1 MSNEHLDEKT
11 LYKSLSK
18 AFRKDNCEIYRN
30 VYILLDGIRHEVD
43 ILVIYDGI
51 AILMNINGKEKATN
65 ATIKESIKHND
76 EQDKKFLLAIH
87 NAIAHGVK
95 NNCYVYGDRNNKIY
109 IDLSDIKLIIR
120 VPLVY
125 KHVKSTDGLI
135 ADGIINYEV
144 QRKNEYYWLI
154 HIQLTYISMIYIAE
168 YCYDKG
174 IHIDEFFKHIMTISS
189 IDGYMRLNL
198 DGFYLFKWLTRSE
211 KGKSAIIFYDNKR
224 NIIRINNGK
233 LYIRNDSDKKV
244 EIIAD
249 EQSIRAYIKKRL
261 LAVHSE
267 FYKVKLMVEAFRIN
281 LRGEALQ
288 KFNDALAKVNRYEY
302 SAVIIHNNSIVSLP
316 YSNGEKILHI
326 E

>member
-43 ILVIYDGI
+43 ILMIYDGI

-76 EQDKKFLLAIH
+76 DQDRKFLLAIH
-87 NAIAHGVK
+87 NTITHSIK

-109 IDLSDIKLIIR
+109 IDLSAIKLIIR

-154 HIQLTYISMIYIAE
+154 HIQLTYTSMIYIAE

-174 IHIDEFFKHIMTISS
+174 IHIDEFFKHITTISS

-198 DGFYLFKWLTRSE
+198 DSFYF
-211 KGKSAIIFYDNKR
+211 
-224 NIIRINNGK
+224 
-233 LYIRNDSDKKV
+233 V
-244 EIIAD
+244 
-249 EQSIRAYIKKRL
+249 
-261 LAVHSE
+261 
-267 FYKVKLMVEAFRIN
+267 
-281 LRGEALQ
+281 
-288 KFNDALAKVNRYEY
+288 
-302 SAVIIHNNSIVSLP
+302 
-316 YSNGEKILHI
+316 
-326 E
+326 

>member
-43 ILVIYDGI
+43 ILMVYDGI
-51 AILMNINGKEKATN
+51 AIIMNINGKEKATD

-109 IDLSDIKLIIR
+109 IDLSKIKLLIR

-125 KHVKSTDGLI
+125 KHIESADGII
-135 ADGIINYEV
+135 ADGIINYVV
-144 QRKNEYYWLI
+144 QRKNIENWLI
-154 HIQLTYISMIYIAE
+154 HIQFTYTSMLYIAE
-168 YCYDKG
+168 YCSSKDIHVDK
-174 IHIDEFFKHIMTISS
+174 FFKYIMTISS

-198 DGFYLFKWLTRSE
+198 DSFYLFKWLTRGE

-233 LYIRNDSDKKV
+233 LCIRNDSDKEV

-261 LAVHSE
+261 LAVHSD
-267 FYKVKLMVEAFRIN
+267 FYKVKLLVDAFRSN
-281 LRGEALQ
+281 LRGDVLQEFNNAL
-288 KFNDALAKVNRYEY
+288 NKVNKYAY
-302 SAVIIHNNSIVSLP
+302 SAVILYDNSIVSLP